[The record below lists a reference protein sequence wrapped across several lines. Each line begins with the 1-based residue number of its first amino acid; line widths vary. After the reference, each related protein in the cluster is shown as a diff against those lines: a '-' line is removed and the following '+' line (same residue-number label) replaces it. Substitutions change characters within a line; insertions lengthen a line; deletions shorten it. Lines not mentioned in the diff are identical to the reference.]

1 MAGGKGQFR
10 DFEFMSCAFFDLA
23 NDGVT
28 MEFNNHEVVASVFG
42 PALLSNGHGVYV
54 KEDSR
59 THRGKAVN
67 KSVDIGNSES
77 IVVGTKA
84 AIEGGEC
91 GMDKLREMAAIT
103 DRPVFLEQRF
113 LGIEC
118 VGGATTF
125 GD

>member
-1 MAGGKGQFR
+1 LRCASYAAAGQYININGQ
-10 DFEFMSCAFFDLA
+10 EVC
-23 NDGVT
+23 GV
-28 MEFNNHEVVASVFG
+28 G
-42 PALLSNGHGVYV
+42 YQPICHGVYI

-77 IVVGTKA
+77 IVIGTKA

-103 DRPVFLEQRF
+103 DRPVFLEHRF